1 MESILSTALGQDVTQ
16 LGVDEKQGLLSR
28 LLGRLAHEI
37 RNPLS
42 SLNIHLQLLE
52 EDLGELAPETRE
64 KLSGR
69 LDIIHGEMQRLETIV
84 THFLRLSSPSE
95 LNLEK
100 IDIERIVRNVCDL
113 LAPEAE
119 ARGIKIATNFEG
131 ALPTI
136 MGDPVQLTQAL
147 INLVINAIQAIGRDG
162 QIEVQ
167 ASCSGDGIFIAV
179 RDTGPGIPADKLAHI
194 FEPYFTT
201 KPEGN
206 GLGLWIA
213 QQIATGHRGEIKAA
227 NAPGNG
233 AIFTI
238 RLQVSG
244 EKNS

>member
-1 MESILSTALGQDVTQ
+1 MQVESILSKALGQDVTQ

-52 EDLGELAPETRE
+52 EDLGELAPDTRE

-100 IDIERIVRNVCDL
+100 IEIDRIVRNVRDL

-119 ARGIKIATNFEG
+119 ARGIKLAANFEG
-131 ALPTI
+131 TLPPI
-136 MGDPVQLTQAL
+136 MGDPVQLAQAL
-147 INLVINAIQAIGRDG
+147 INLVINAIQALGHGG

-167 ASCSGDGIFIAV
+167 ASCSGEAILIAV
-179 RDTGPGIPADKLAHI
+179 RDTGPGIPADKFAHI

-201 KPEGN
+201 KSDGN

-213 QQIATGHRGEIKAA
+213 QQIATAHRGEIKAA
-227 NAPGNG
+227 NTAGLG

-238 RLQVSG
+238 RLPASG
-244 EKNS
+244 